1 MIRSVELVL
10 NYLLYKFDE
19 YKVNSKTY
27 NLLKEIRKKIDLET

>member
-19 YKVNSKTY
+19 YTVNSKTY